1 MIRACLLVSPVP
13 TLIGLSEMIIRLQF
27 FPQTLIPLH
36 STLSPVKNPNPSPNC
51 TKQSQLLDGFRNS
64 LSPHP
69 NTPISDSGLRFRQK
83 LLYIENLK
91 VNSSKALHKNPN
103 FRSAPLDTV
112 KSVEKCLCSMGI
124 QRSALGRILDMHPQ
138 LLTSD
143 PYNDLYP
150 VFDFLFNEVHI
161 PFPDIQKSIIRCPRL
176 LLCSVDDQLR
186 PTFYFLKKL
195 GFAGPHAI
203 TCQNTL
209 LLVSSV
215 EDTLVPKLEYLQN
228 LGFSYKEV
236 VKMVVRSPGLLTF
249 SIEKNFQPKVEYFL
263 DEMKGDLAELK
274 RFPQYFSFSLEGKIK
289 PRHRLLAEH
298 GFSLPLPEM
307 LKVSDGEFNLRL
319 IEMRLQLADER
330 YLDCVS
336 ENQDGNKWRHDLT
349 RR

>member
-1 MIRACLLVSPVP
+1 MASGTHFPLIQTPPFPTPASVSVKNYSTLKISKSIPP
-13 TLIGLSEMIIRLQF
+13 KPSIKTLISD
-27 FPQTLIPLH
+27 
-36 STLSPVKNPNPSPNC
+36 
-51 TKQSQLLDGFRNS
+51 QLLS
-64 LSPHP
+64 
-69 NTPISDSGLRFRQK
+69 TP
-83 LLYIENLK
+83 
-91 VNSSKALHKNPN
+91 
-103 FRSAPLDTV
+103 V

-150 VFDFLFNEVHI
+150 CRRYSCA
-161 PFPDIQKSIIRCPRL
+161 Q
-176 LLCSVDDQLR
+176 
-186 PTFYFLKKL
+186 
-195 GFAGPHAI
+195 A
-203 TCQNTL
+203 
-209 LLVSSV
+209 
-215 EDTLVPKLEYLQN
+215 EYLQN

-330 YLDCVS
+330 YL
-336 ENQDGNKWRHDLT
+336 E
-349 RR
+349 

>member
-1 MIRACLLVSPVP
+1 MHGQIHCVSPVP

-36 STLSPVKNPNPSPNC
+36 STLSPVKNPNRSPNC

-150 VFDFLFNEVHI
+150 VFDFLFN
-161 PFPDIQKSIIRCPRL
+161 
-176 LLCSVDDQLR
+176 
-186 PTFYFLKKL
+186 
-195 GFAGPHAI
+195 
-203 TCQNTL
+203 
-209 LLVSSV
+209 
-215 EDTLVPKLEYLQN
+215 
-228 LGFSYKEV
+228 EV